1 MPDTFLITLVF
12 IALCTIIGAFVKGR
26 SRDRCLM
33 DFKNSPVTLELKDG
47 KSIWGRFDV
56 EHTGIELMYD
66 SDYLDE
72 KEGHYEKS
80 YILYKN
86 EFPNIELI
94 VRYQDKL
101 DEKEKT
107 NREKTLKEYYKPK
120 VGYRIKRKLKNF
132 FSVVR
137 DALVEVFN
145 LFMGRIHTATPA
157 GAVLSGQDKYVSQIQ
172 KQLIPGAGTSF
183 EPLLEKY
190 IGKKVVIK
198 MLRKEKSIEY
208 SGILKDYTTDFIEIL
223 DVEYKQQDLVRRADI
238 IASRQLAMVR
248 HLGK

>member
-26 SRDRCLM
+26 SKDRCLV

-47 KSIWGRFDV
+47 KSIWGRLDV

-94 VRYQDKL
+94 VRHQDKL
-101 DEKEKT
+101 SEKEKT
-107 NREKTLKEYYKPK
+107 NRDKILKQHYKPNAIH
-120 VGYRIKRKLKNF
+120 RIKRKLKNF

-145 LFMGRIHTATPA
+145 LFMGRIRTATPA
-157 GAVLSGQDKYVSQIQ
+157 GAVLSGQDKYVSQMQ
-172 KQLIPGAGTSF
+172 KQLIPGAGTAF
-183 EPLLEKY
+183 EPMLEKY

-198 MLRKEKSIEY
+198 MMRKEKSIEY

-223 DVEYKQQDLVRRADI
+223 DVEYKDKQLADI
-238 IASRQLAMVR
+238 IASRQLALVR

>member
-12 IALCTIIGAFVKGR
+12 IAVCTIIGAFVKGR
-26 SRDRCLM
+26 SKDRCLV

-47 KSIWGRFDV
+47 KSIWGRLDV

-101 DEKEKT
+101 NEKEKT
-107 NREKTLKEYYKPK
+107 DRENILKQYYKPN
-120 VGYRIKRKLKNF
+120 VIHRVKRKLKNF

-145 LFMGRIHTATPA
+145 LFMGRIRTATSP
-157 GAVLSGQDKYVSQIQ
+157 VY
-172 KQLIPGAGTSF
+172 
-183 EPLLEKY
+183 
-190 IGKKVVIK
+190 
-198 MLRKEKSIEY
+198 
-208 SGILKDYTTDFIEIL
+208 
-223 DVEYKQQDLVRRADI
+223 
-238 IASRQLAMVR
+238 
-248 HLGK
+248 

>member
-26 SRDRCLM
+26 SKDRCLV

-47 KSIWGRFDV
+47 KSIWGRLNV
-56 EHTGIELMYD
+56 EHTGIELIYD

-86 EFPNIELI
+86 EFDNIELI
-94 VRYQDKL
+94 VRHQDKL
-101 DEKEKT
+101 NQKEKT
-107 NREKTLKEYYKPK
+107 NREKILKQCYKPNAI
-120 VGYRIKRKLKNF
+120 YRVKRKLKNF

-145 LFMGRIHTATPA
+145 LFMGRIRTATPA

-172 KQLIPGAGTSF
+172 NQLIPGAGTAF
-183 EPLLEKY
+183 EPMLEKY

-198 MLRKEKSIEY
+198 MMRKEKSIEY
-208 SGILKDYTTDFIEIL
+208 PGILKDYTTDFIEIL
-223 DVEYKQQDLVRRADI
+223 DVEYNGKQLADI
-238 IASRQLAMVR
+238 IASRNLALVR

>member
-12 IALCTIIGAFVKGR
+12 IAVCTIIGAFVKGR
-26 SRDRCLM
+26 SKDRCLV

-47 KSIWGRFDV
+47 KSIWGRLDV

-101 DEKEKT
+101 NEKEKT
-107 NREKTLKEYYKPK
+107 DRENILKQYYKPN
-120 VGYRIKRKLKNF
+120 VIHRVKRKLKNF

-145 LFMGRIHTATPA
+145 LFMGRIRTATSA

-172 KQLIPGAGTSF
+172 KQLIPGAGTAF

-190 IGKKVVIK
+190 IGKKVIIR

-223 DVEYKQQDLVRRADI
+223 DVEYKDKQLADI
-238 IASRQLAMVR
+238 IASRQLALVR

>member
-26 SRDRCLM
+26 SKDRCLV

-47 KSIWGRFDV
+47 KSVWGRLDV

-101 DEKEKT
+101 SKEEKA
-107 NREKTLKEYYKPK
+107 NREKMLKEYYKPK
-120 VGYRIKRKLKNF
+120 VGHRIKRKLKNF

-145 LFMGRIHTATPA
+145 LFMGRIRTATPA

-172 KQLIPGAGTSF
+172 KQLIPGAGTAF
-183 EPLLEKY
+183 EPMLEKY

-198 MLRKEKSIEY
+198 MLRKEKAVEY
-208 SGILKDYTTDFIEIL
+208 PGILKDYTTGFIEIL
-223 DVEYKQQDLVRRADI
+223 DVEYKDKQLADI
-238 IASRQLAMVR
+238 IASRQLALVR